1 MNIKN
6 VMTIA
11 QKDWLEVRQNKS
23 AVISMM
29 IVPFIFI
36 ILLPLLITLVLPNVP
51 GAVDDFTND
60 PDMQVFFNMMPE
72 ELSSILDGMD
82 ATQILIVTMLGYMF
96 APMFLIVPLMFS
108 TTIAAESFAGEKER
122 KTLEALLY
130 LPISDQELFFGKV
143 AAAGLPAVAV
153 TWICFLLYTIIVN
166 AIPYASF
173 GRLWF
178 PLPVWWL
185 LIFWVSP
192 ALVAMSISLTV
203 MISTK
208 VQTFMGAYQTS
219 SSVVLLVVV
228 LFVGQMTGVLF
239 LSPLVA
245 LVMGVVFLAITAV
258 IGRVAIH
265 SFSRQK
271 LLTE

>member
-1 MNIKN
+1 MNIRN
-6 VMTIA
+6 IMAIA

-23 AVISMM
+23 AMISMM

-36 ILLPLLITLVLPNVP
+36 VFLPLLITLVLPGVS
-51 GAVDDFTND
+51 GGVESFVND
-60 PDMQVFFNMMPE
+60 PDMQVFFTMMPE
-72 ELSSILDGMD
+72 SMSRVLQGLD
-82 ATQILIVTMLGYMF
+82 AAQIMIVTVLGYMF

-130 LPISDQELFFGKV
+130 QPISDKELFFGKV
-143 AAAGLPAVAV
+143 MAAGLPAIAV
-153 TWICFLLYTIIVN
+153 TWLCFFLYTIIVN

-192 ALVAMSISLTV
+192 ALIAMSISLTV
-203 MISTK
+203 MISAK
-208 VQTFMGAYQTS
+208 IQTFMGAYQTS
-219 SSVVLLVVV
+219 SVVV
-228 LFVGQMTGVLF
+228 LIAVVFFIGQITGVLF
-239 LSPLVA
+239 LSPLVTLA
-245 LVMGVVFLAITAV
+245 MGVAFWAITAI
-258 IGRVAIH
+258 IGTIAIR

-271 LLTE
+271 LLTD

>member
-6 VMTIA
+6 AMTIA

-23 AVISMM
+23 AMISMM
-29 IVPFIFI
+29 IVPLIFI
-36 ILLPLLITLVLPNVP
+36 VFIPLLITLVLPMVS
-51 GAVDDFTND
+51 GGVESFTND
-60 PDMQVFFNMMPE
+60 PDMQVFFSTMPE
-72 ELSSILDGMD
+72 AMSRFLQGMD
-82 ATQILIVTMLGYMF
+82 AKQVMIVTTLGYMF

-130 LPISDQELFFGKV
+130 LPISDQELFTGKV
-143 AAAGLPAVAV
+143 MAAGLPAIAV
-153 TWICFLLYTIIVN
+153 TWMCFFLYTIIVN

-178 PLPVWWL
+178 PLPVWWV

-192 ALVAMSISLTV
+192 ALIAVSISLTV
-203 MISTK
+203 MISIK

-219 SSVVLLVVV
+219 SAVVLIVVV
-228 LFVGQMTGVLF
+228 FFIGQITGILF

-245 LVMGVVFLAITAV
+245 LVMGVVFWVITAV
-258 IGRVAIH
+258 IGRIAVH

-271 LLTE
+271 LLTD

>member
-6 VMTIA
+6 SFAIA
-11 QKDWLEVRQNKS
+11 QKDWLEVKQNK
-23 AVISMM
+23 ATFLPIM
-29 IVPFIFI
+29 IVPLIFI
-36 ILLPLLITLVLPNVP
+36 VVIPLLITLILPNVA
-51 GAVDDFTND
+51 GGVEDFTSD
-60 PDMQVFFNMMPE
+60 PDMQGFFAAMPAE
-72 ELSSILDGMD
+72 MKAVLDGLD
-82 ATQILIVTMLGYMF
+82 STQTMIVAMLGYIF

-108 TTIAAESFAGEKER
+108 STIAAESFAGEKER
-122 KTLEALLY
+122 KTLESLLY
-130 LPISDQELFFGKV
+130 TPISDQELFFGKV
-143 AAAGLPAVAV
+143 MAAAIPAIVI
-153 TWICFLLYTIIVN
+153 TWVCFFLYTIIVN

-203 MISTK
+203 LISTK
-208 VQTFMGAYQTS
+208 VQTFQGAYQTS
-219 SSVVLLVVV
+219 SAVVLVVV
-228 LFVGQMTGVLF
+228 VFFIGQMTGVLF

-245 LVMGVVFLAITAV
+245 LIMGIVCWGIAAI
-258 IGRVAIH
+258 IGRIGVR

-271 LLTE
+271 LLTD

>member
-6 VMTIA
+6 SFAIA
-11 QKDWLEVRQNKS
+11 QKDWLEVKQNK
-23 AVISMM
+23 ATFLPIM
-29 IVPFIFI
+29 IVPLIFI
-36 ILLPLLITLVLPNVP
+36 VIIPLLFTLILPNMAGGVE
-51 GAVDDFTND
+51 DFTTD
-60 PDMQVFFNMMPE
+60 PDMQGFFAAMPVE
-72 ELSSILDGMD
+72 MTKALEGLDP
-82 ATQILIVTMLGYMF
+82 TQTMIVAMLGYIF

-108 TTIAAESFAGEKER
+108 STIAAESFAGEKER
-122 KTLEALLY
+122 KTLESLLY
-130 LPISDQELFFGKV
+130 TPISDQELFFGKV
-143 AAAGLPAVAV
+143 MAAAIPAILI
-153 TWICFLLYTIIVN
+153 TWVCFFLYTIIVN

-203 MISTK
+203 LISTK
-208 VQTFMGAYQTS
+208 VQTFQGAYQTS
-219 SSVVLLVVV
+219 SAVVLIVVV
-228 LFVGQMTGVLF
+228 FFIGQMTGVLF

-245 LVMGVVFLAITAV
+245 LVMGIVCWIIAAI
-258 IGRVAIH
+258 IGRIGVR

-271 LLTE
+271 LLTD